1 MSGRGRRRGRGG
13 PGDDGWGE
21 FGGYMEAKKSKLAAQ
36 FEQEIS
42 SDEAD
47 EAASGDR
54 AEHIRPIFA
63 GVCIH
68 VDGYTEP
75 PAHELKRL
83 MQKYGGRYAH
93 YYSRAEVSHTVASQ
107 LATSKLK
114 ALQPDR
120 IVVTPRWITDSLK
133 AGKRLNE
140 APYRLRVGKE
150 APNPPPP
157 SCSPS
162 KGASAAMGRPEYI
175 GQFYANSRLHH
186 ISAWAGKARQLVAD
200 MRAAGAARFP
210 GADRLRAMAEAERSG
225 TAAAGREQPQHQRV
239 VMHIDM
245 DCFFVSV
252 ALLTRPELRGKPVAV
267 SHASTSSRQASGD
280 AGGSSDR
287 LRARRGADSDW
298 EMRQYGGAVA
308 SEKASCG
315 SLHQSWSEVASCSY
329 AARACGVRNG
339 MLLGRARELCPELV
353 TVPYEFEAYEA
364 ASSQLY
370 RLLGEFTHSL
380 QAVSCDELFV
390 DCGELLRETGA
401 SPAQLACLV
410 RKEVQE
416 RTGGCTASCGLGPN
430 LLVARLAT
438 KQAKPDGQR
447 VLLDPAGIAELL
459 RDLPVR
465 ELPGVGR
472 ALEARLTS
480 LGFGTCGLLRGAQV
494 SALGRELGPRVAQTL
509 LDAANG
515 RDDRPVLAERER
527 KSISAE
533 INYGVRFQTMADC
546 EVFLDGL
553 CRELQARM
561 RAAKVRGRAMHFKA
575 MVRRPDAPQET
586 AKFGGH
592 GVCNTVN
599 KSVALPLDTDDARL
613 LLQECMIIVRQLRL
627 APQDMRGLG
636 IHMTRLVP
644 ATTGSGGSGSSGGG
658 GRSMDISRFAKKVNP
673 FAASGSAASSLSGA
687 TSSSMSGATSGFMS
701 GATSGSMSGA
711 TSGSMSGATSG
722 SMSVATSGSMSGAT
736 SGSMSGAT
744 SGSMPGA
751 TSGSMSG
758 ATSGSMSGVTSGS
771 MSGATS
777 GSMSGATSG
786 SMSGATSGSMSGA
799 TSGSMSFSS
808 ASGTSSSNTFGGPSG
823 ATSGASGASGAKL
836 LGRKASSN
844 CYSNDR
850 NKVTGKANFFA
861 NAAGPSL
868 IEEEEGDERADS
880 PAVPSAADCTQYD
893 LSSALFDS
901 GAPQIDEDFLAA
913 LPDSMATAIRAQLRD
928 RDQNRDRDQ
937 DRDQVV
943 PLPAASQL
951 SQSCLAALPPE
962 IRAELDAAYAA
973 EERQRLRREQQ
984 PQLPPPP
991 LRKAGRGRPKGSRNR
1006 THAAPAGGAAGL
1018 AGKSGVSRTAPQS
1031 SRKKPGVKQLTVAE
1045 MFRRP
1050 QTAPPS
1056 PPPPLPP
1063 PPPSPPTSSTVEP
1076 EAATDVAAAATA
1088 EAAVDHLDAGCLD
1101 GSPPPLLLRPPSLCG
1116 RGRRLADLRRL
1127 LTDWT
1132 ASAESPRPADERL
1145 LLRFFLAHLPDHLTR
1160 LYRLVR
1166 HFKSVAEAAGGGWA
1180 AACARLVAAV
1190 QAGVA
1195 RHMSGSQLALC

>member
-1 MSGRGRRRGRGG
+1 
-13 PGDDGWGE
+13 
-21 FGGYMEAKKSKLAAQ
+21 
-36 FEQEIS
+36 
-42 SDEAD
+42 
-47 EAASGDR
+47 
-54 AEHIRPIFA
+54 
-63 GVCIH
+63 
-68 VDGYTEP
+68 
-75 PAHELKRL
+75 
-83 MQKYGGRYAH
+83 
-93 YYSRAEVSHTVASQ
+93 
-107 LATSKLK
+107 
-114 ALQPDR
+114 
-120 IVVTPRWITDSLK
+120 
-133 AGKRLNE
+133 
-140 APYRLRVGKE
+140 
-150 APNPPPP
+150 
-157 SCSPS
+157 
-162 KGASAAMGRPEYI
+162 
-175 GQFYANSRLHH
+175 
-186 ISAWAGKARQLVAD
+186 
-200 MRAAGAARFP
+200 
-210 GADRLRAMAEAERSG
+210 
-225 TAAAGREQPQHQRV
+225 
-239 VMHIDM
+239 
-245 DCFFVSV
+245 
-252 ALLTRPELRGKPVAV
+252 
-267 SHASTSSRQASGD
+267 
-280 AGGSSDR
+280 
-287 LRARRGADSDW
+287 
-298 EMRQYGGAVA
+298 

-353 TVPYEFEAYEA
+353 AVPYEFEAYEA

-401 SPAQLACLV
+401 SPAQLASLV

-416 RTGGCTASCGLGPN
+416 RTGGCTARPSRTASGAAGPGRDRRTA
-430 LLVARLAT
+430 AR
-438 KQAKPDGQR
+438 
-447 VLLDPAGIAELL
+447 PAGPRTA
-459 RDLPVR
+459 R
-465 ELPGVGR
+465 VGR

-533 INYGVRFQTMADC
+533 INYG
-546 EVFLDGL
+546 
-553 CRELQARM
+553 
-561 RAAKVRGRAMHFKA
+561 AM
-575 MVRRPDAPQET
+575 MRRPDAPQET

-687 TSSSMSGATSGFMS
+687 TSSSMSGATSGF
-701 GATSGSMSGA
+701 
-711 TSGSMSGATSG
+711 MSGATSG

-868 IEEEEGDERADS
+868 IEDEEGDERADS

-937 DRDQVV
+937 DRDQ
-943 PLPAASQL
+943 
-951 SQSCLAALPPE
+951 
-962 IRAELDAAYAA
+962 
-973 EERQRLRREQQ
+973 
-984 PQLPPPP
+984 
-991 LRKAGRGRPKGSRNR
+991 
-1006 THAAPAGGAAGL
+1006 
-1018 AGKSGVSRTAPQS
+1018 
-1031 SRKKPGVKQLTVAE
+1031 
-1045 MFRRP
+1045 
-1050 QTAPPS
+1050 
-1056 PPPPLPP
+1056 
-1063 PPPSPPTSSTVEP
+1063 PPPSSASPVWPPCRRKSGPSWMPPTLPRS
-1076 EAATDVAAAATA
+1076 
-1088 EAAVDHLDAGCLD
+1088 
-1101 GSPPPLLLRPPSLCG
+1101 G
-1116 RGRRLADLRRL
+1116 RG
-1127 LTDWT
+1127 
-1132 ASAESPRPADERL
+1132 
-1145 LLRFFLAHLPDHLTR
+1145 
-1160 LYRLVR
+1160 
-1166 HFKSVAEAAGGGWA
+1166 
-1180 AACARLVAAV
+1180 
-1190 QAGVA
+1190 
-1195 RHMSGSQLALC
+1195 

>member
-1 MSGRGRRRGRGG
+1 LREGQLRLPAPVLVRGG
-13 PGDDGWGE
+13 
-21 FGGYMEAKKSKLAAQ
+21 L
-36 FEQEIS
+36 
-42 SDEAD
+42 
-47 EAASGDR
+47 
-54 AEHIRPIFA
+54 
-63 GVCIH
+63 
-68 VDGYTEP
+68 
-75 PAHELKRL
+75 L
-83 MQKYGGRYAH
+83 
-93 YYSRAEVSHTVASQ
+93 Q
-107 LATSKLK
+107 L
-114 ALQPDR
+114 
-120 IVVTPRWITDSLK
+120 
-133 AGKRLNE
+133 
-140 APYRLRVGKE
+140 
-150 APNPPPP
+150 
-157 SCSPS
+157 
-162 KGASAAMGRPEYI
+162 
-175 GQFYANSRLHH
+175 
-186 ISAWAGKARQLVAD
+186 
-200 MRAAGAARFP
+200 
-210 GADRLRAMAEAERSG
+210 
-225 TAAAGREQPQHQRV
+225 
-239 VMHIDM
+239 
-245 DCFFVSV
+245 
-252 ALLTRPELRGKPVAV
+252 
-267 SHASTSSRQASGD
+267 
-280 AGGSSDR
+280 
-287 LRARRGADSDW
+287 
-298 EMRQYGGAVA
+298 
-308 SEKASCG
+308 CG
-315 SLHQSWSEVASCSY
+315 SGLRRSQRQCCLA
-329 AARACGVRNG
+329 G
-339 MLLGRARELCPELV
+339 LRELCPELV
-353 TVPYEFEAYEA
+353 AVPYEFEAYEA

-390 DCGELLRETGA
+390 DCGELLRETRSVACPAGLSGA
-401 SPAQLACLV
+401 QGGAGADWRLHWPAAASAPTCWWPAWQPS
-410 RKEVQE
+410 RPS
-416 RTGGCTASCGLGPN
+416 RTASGAAGPGRGSPN
-430 LLVARLAT
+430 CCAT
-438 KQAKPDGQR
+438 CR
-447 VLLDPAGIAELL
+447 S
-459 RDLPVR
+459 R
-465 ELPGVGR
+465 ELPGLDAR
-472 ALEARLTS
+472 WRPRLTS

-509 LDAANG
+509 LECGQRA
-515 RDDRPVLAERER
+515 RRPAG
-527 KSISAE
+527 A
-533 INYGVRFQTMADC
+533 
-546 EVFLDGL
+546 
-553 CRELQARM
+553 
-561 RAAKVRGRAMHFKA
+561 GRARAEML
-575 MVRRPDAPQET
+575 RRRRRNSAAT
-586 AKFGGH
+586 

-658 GRSMDISRFAKKVNP
+658 GRSMDISRFAKK
-673 FAASGSAASSLSGA
+673 AANFRFYVRRHFRFYACA
-687 TSSSMSGATSGFMS
+687 TSVLCPAPLPFYVRRHFRSKCRGPLR
-701 GATSGSMSGA
+701 SMSGA

-722 SMSVATSGSMSGAT
+722 SNVWA
-736 SGSMSGAT
+736 
-744 SGSMPGA
+744 PLP
-751 TSGSMSG
+751 
-758 ATSGSMSGVTSGS
+758 VLCL
-771 MSGATS
+771 
-777 GSMSGATSG
+777 
-786 SMSGATSGSMSGA
+786 
-799 TSGSMSFSS
+799 S
-808 ASGTSSSNTFGGPSG
+808 ALLLAPVLAIPSWPVRRYFRCIRCIRCKT
-823 ATSGASGASGAKL
+823 AC
-836 LGRKASSN
+836 RKASSN

-868 IEEEEGDERADS
+868 IEDEEGDERADS

-973 EERQRLRREQQ
+973 EERQRLRRQQQ
-984 PQLPPPP
+984 PPPPPPP

-1056 PPPPLPP
+1056 PPPLPP
-1063 PPPSPPTSSTVEP
+1063 RRRHRRLDSRTRGRYRCRRSGHGRGGGRPPRRR
-1076 EAATDVAAAATA
+1076 
-1088 EAAVDHLDAGCLD
+1088 LRG
-1101 GSPPPLLLRPPSLCG
+1101 PPPLLLRPPSLCG

-1180 AACARLVAAV
+1180 AACARLVAAQSSALHV
-1190 QAGVA
+1190 CIAA
-1195 RHMSGSQLALC
+1195 PISHFTCLALQLLCPMADFLSMVFLFFDRISNQEAVCSSRPRDTQRPGLQPQAALQRR